1 MSEEKT
7 RKKIIERCLK
17 KTKFST
23 TEIQKLLCAYESTVV
38 NSVVIS
44 FLYFFNSVQE
54 EYGQCVDR
62 MTRKLFQQFL
72 HTHFNMTDRVLM
84 DQMFKYFNED
94 SDTEITRFIGI

>member
-17 KTKFST
+17 RTKFSAS
-23 TEIQKLLCAYESTVV
+23 EMEKLMRAYESTVV
-38 NSVVIS
+38 DNC
-44 FLYFFNSVQE
+44 LYFSKVINLTQE
-54 EYGQCVDR
+54 EYGQCIDR

-84 DQMFKYFNED
+84 DQIFKYFNED
-94 SDTEITRFIGI
+94 HDTEITRSG

>member
-17 KTKFST
+17 RTKFST

-44 FLYFFNSVQE
+44 FLYFLILYRRNMVSVW
-54 EYGQCVDR
+54 
-62 MTRKLFQQFL
+62 
-72 HTHFNMTDRVLM
+72 
-84 DQMFKYFNED
+84 
-94 SDTEITRFIGI
+94 TE